1 MFLAQG
7 LLSLLKLSAVT
18 LITDSKLFGLRIKN
32 SCPNYEK
39 HALFSFFLSNDVKQN
54 IKSPPKLSV
63 SSQLTA
69 LANVVVLVLLYML
82 PFVTLINV
90 LCFQG

>member
-18 LITDSKLFGLRIKN
+18 LITDSKLFGLRIKT
-32 SCPNYEK
+32 PNYEK
-39 HALFSFFLSNDVKQN
+39 HALFSFLGRLSNDVKQN

-63 SSQLTA
+63 SSQSTA

-82 PFVTLINV
+82 LLVTLINA